1 MKTASS
7 AVDSVQV
14 EISVVLGQATMPIHR
29 LLRMGR
35 GAVIELEAKANTPC
49 QIYANKQLVARG
61 EIVACGDQLAISVV
75 ELIGS

>member
-7 AVDSVQV
+7 AVDSIQV

-35 GAVIELEAKANTPC
+35 GAVIELEAKVDTPC
-49 QIYANKQLVARG
+49 QIYANNQLIARG
-61 EIVACGDQLAISVV
+61 EIVAYSDQLAISVV
-75 ELIGS
+75 ELIGK